1 MILKY
6 YGGNISIEKLNNI
19 CKITSD
25 GISAYHL
32 IKAAE
37 KIGLNAVGMKCEFKY
52 LITEKIKL
60 PIIAH
65 VTLNHSFLHYIV
77 IYEINLEKKY
87 LLIADPSSHIKKIL
101 FKDFIYIYNDTII
114 TFDKQNVICSEN
126 NTLSL
131 NDTITEIIINNKRKL
146 LVTLI
151 FSILYLFF
159 SIISTYF
166 IQLLIS
172 VQDNSVRL
180 YVIFLITTFTLIYI
194 LKFITK
200 YVKNI
205 ITIYIMQS
213 IDFDLTTR
221 TYYFILSLPYSYYQ
235 NKTIGEIIS
244 KINDL
249 KEIKTLIQKLIE
261 LFIYFIFS
269 FISIILLSIIKFQ
282 YLYIVALIYVM
293 YFCLIIYLVKTISK
307 SIKEYQKNK
316 AKYTSFLVESF
327 ANFETIKALHIQN
340 DLQNEFI
347 SNSVSYLAK
356 EQKLS
361 NKLTLLEL
369 FKELIEIMGFLTC
382 IIFSIFYIKNI
393 GLLFTITYLYTNSIL
408 FIKQI
413 VDFIPILKEAK
424 EAINRIKD
432 IFVKEDKKSLYYKP
446 TIRNIICKN
455 LTYTYDDK
463 ENILENISFMI
474 EAKSKVLIL
483 GKSGVGKSTFFK
495 LLLKYYEVNRNNIFI
510 DDKDIC
516 DYDTET
522 LNKSIIYISQ
532 NETLFTGTLYDNITL
547 YKEIDENELRKV
559 LKICEIEKILK
570 NNILGFN
577 MWIEEG
583 GKNLSGGEKQRIFL
597 ARALLKNFNMLIIDE
612 GLSQLDIK
620 SERRIL
626 INLFKYYDDK
636 IILFSS
642 HRIDNLDLFNKII
655 RFEDKNKIKD
665 IEKNQYGIYKE
676 TEYF

>member
-6 YGGNISIEKLNNI
+6 YGGNISIEKLNDI
-19 CKITSD
+19 CKITKN

-37 KIGLNAVGMKCEFKY
+37 KIGLNAAGMKCEFKF

-77 IYEINLEKKY
+77 IYEINLQKKY
-87 LLIADPSSHIKKIL
+87 LLIADPSSHIQKIP
-101 FKDFIYIYNDTII
+101 FKEFIYLYNDTII
-114 TFDKQNVICSEN
+114 TFDKQNIIYNEN
-126 NTLSL
+126 NILSL
-131 NDTITEIIINNKRKL
+131 NDIIIEIIKNNKVNL
-146 LVTLI
+146 LIILI

-166 IQLLIS
+166 IQLLIET
-172 VQDNSVRL
+172 QNNSVKL

-205 ITIYIMQS
+205 ITIYVIQN
-213 IDFDLTTR
+213 IDFDLTTGI
-221 TYYFILSLPYSYYQ
+221 YHFILSLPYSYYQ

-244 KINDL
+244 KISDL
-249 KEIKTLIQKLIE
+249 KEIKNLIQKLIE

-269 FISIILLSIIKFQ
+269 FISIILLFIIKFQ
-282 YLYIVALIYVM
+282 FLYVVAFIYLM
-293 YFCLIIYLVKTISK
+293 YLFIIIYLFKTISK
-307 SIKEYQKNK
+307 SIKAYQSTK
-316 AKYTSFLVESF
+316 ATYTSFLIESL
-327 ANFETIKALHIQN
+327 ANFETVKGLHIQN
-340 DLQNEFI
+340 KLQNKFI
-347 SNSVSYLAK
+347 TNFLSYLSK
-356 EQKLS
+356 EQNLS
-361 NKLTLLEL
+361 NKITLVEF
-369 FKELIEIMGFLTC
+369 FKEMVEIIGFLIC
-382 IIFSIFYIKNI
+382 ILFSIFYIKNM

-408 FIKQI
+408 FIKLFI
-413 VDFIPILKEAK
+413 DFIPSLKESK
-424 EAINRIKD
+424 EAINRIKGLF
-432 IFVKEDKKSLYYKP
+432 IKENKKSLYYKSS
-446 TIRNIICKN
+446 IKNITCRN

-474 EAKSKVLIL
+474 ESKSKVLIL

-495 LLLKYYEVNRNNIFI
+495 LLLKYYDVNRNSIFI
-510 DDKDIC
+510 DEIDIC
-516 DYDTET
+516 DYDTES
-522 LNKSIIYISQ
+522 LNKSIVYISQ

-547 YKEIDENELRKV
+547 YKEVNEDQLKKV
-559 LKICEIEKILK
+559 LKICEIDKILK
-570 NNILGFN
+570 KDILGFN

-597 ARALLKNFNMLIIDE
+597 ARALLINFNMLIIDE
-612 GLSQLDIK
+612 GLNQLDIK
-620 SERRIL
+620 SERKIL
-626 INLFKYYDDK
+626 INLFKYYSDK

-655 RFEDKNKIKD
+655 RFENKNKIKD
-665 IEKNQYGIYKE
+665 IEKTQYGIYKE